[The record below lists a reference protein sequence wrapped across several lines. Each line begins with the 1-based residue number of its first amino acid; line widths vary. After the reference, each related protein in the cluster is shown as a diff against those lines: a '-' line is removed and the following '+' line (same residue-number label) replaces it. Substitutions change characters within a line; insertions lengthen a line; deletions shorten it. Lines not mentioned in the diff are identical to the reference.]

1 MTSKVQYR
9 TVLKSWVLIGM
20 ALLFATDPSN
30 ARVVIKTGVAYPNT
44 ASDYKNPGRLRQRAI
59 RDAMELALMEQQ
71 GAQVV
76 AERGSREY
84 GKSLYQ
90 QVDGRTT
97 ETSKQ
102 RTAWHSN
109 ARTRIRGG
117 VKLLKVIR
125 EWREGEKYL
134 VKLKLDVLK
143 DDELSKEMTPGT
155 LWRQVGRPGISLEV
169 RVSRNGNGWWRESS
183 FQNYLRKQLAQN
195 EINTLERDIGR
206 YRIKV
211 WQAMENSYLGEYDT
225 WKTLCD
231 LSFSIVDRDTGKNRA
246 VQHLR
251 GGPAAGFSEKEAEDN
266 CLEKAST
273 GFTRLLIEDL
283 VALFNEE
290 WVNGRDFTVR
300 VAGVPGKDAG
310 RVRQAIADLMS
321 VTAVENMAYDDGELA
336 LDVVFQGQPLE
347 LAEAIS
353 LALDEAGIIVDFR
366 ELRGNRIEYVWQGS
380 EF

>member
-1 MTSKVQYR
+1 MA
-9 TVLKSWVLIGM
+9 LKSWLLIGVM
-20 ALLFATDPSN
+20 LLLATDPLH
-30 ARVVIKTGVAYPNT
+30 ARVVIKTGTAYPNS
-44 ASDYKNPGRLRQRAI
+44 AGDYKNTGRLRQRAI
-59 RDAMELALMEQQ
+59 RDAMELALLETQ
-71 GAQVV
+71 GAQVM
-76 AERGSREY
+76 AERGSRAY
-84 GKSLYQ
+84 GKSLYE

-97 ETSKQ
+97 ETNRQ

-109 ARTRIRGG
+109 SRTRMRGG

-125 EWREGEKYL
+125 EWREGERYL
-134 VKLKLDVLK
+134 VKLKLDVLE
-143 DDELSKEMTPGT
+143 DDELSRETTPGT

-169 RVSRNGNGWWRESS
+169 RASRNGSGWWPEPL
-183 FQNYLRKQLAQN
+183 FQNYLRKQLSQN
-195 EINTLERDIGR
+195 EIETLERGDGR

-231 LSFSIVDRDTGKNRA
+231 LSFSIVDRDTGKSRA

-266 CLEKAST
+266 CLEKASP
-273 GFTRLLIEDL
+273 GFTRLLMEDL
-283 VALFNEE
+283 VALFNGE
-290 WVNGRDFTVR
+290 WVNGRDFNVR
-300 VAGVPGKDAG
+300 VAGIPGKDTG
-310 RVRQAIADLMS
+310 RVRQAIADLMA
-321 VTAVENMAYDDGELA
+321 VKAVERMEYDDRELS

-353 LALDEAGIIVDFR
+353 LALDEAGMNVEFR

-380 EF
+380 EY